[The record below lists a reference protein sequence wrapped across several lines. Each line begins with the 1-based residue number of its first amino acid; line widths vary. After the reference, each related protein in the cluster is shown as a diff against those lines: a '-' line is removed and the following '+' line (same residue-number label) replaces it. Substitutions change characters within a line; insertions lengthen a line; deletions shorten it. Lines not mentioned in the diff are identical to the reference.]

1 MQEKLKRNLYYL
13 SIVAIAILAIIL
25 FRLIKIYDICCTLL
39 GLFLPI
45 LFGYIFAWILNPIHK
60 KLSRKFGKRIS
71 IGILIAI
78 TIAFYG
84 LIIWYLL
91 PIFTSNI
98 ENLFELVNSYIEKFS
113 ELPFLDGLKKYSRIE
128 IDVLIASCSNI
139 LAFLGTFGLMHIFG
153 FYILWSYDR
162 VNALLRSFIPE
173 NHRRLALEYIRKM
186 SREMRLYIKGTLLD
200 TLILFVISVVLY
212 AAIGLKYPAL
222 LALFSATTN
231 IIPFIGPYIGGIP
244 AVLVGLSSS
253 FNLGILALG
262 IVVFAQTVESNFIN
276 PFIMSKCIKVN
287 PLLIII
293 SLTVMGKLAGLLGMI
308 FAVPVI
314 IILKLVI
321 EFIKKYKKPI
331 EAN

>member
-13 SIVAIAILAIIL
+13 STIAIAILAIVL
-25 FRLIKIYDICCTLL
+25 FRLVKIYDIFCTLL

-45 LFGYIFAWILNPIHK
+45 LFGYIIAWILNPIFK
-60 KLSRKFGKRIS
+60 KLSRKFDKRLS
-71 IGILIAI
+71 IGLLIFL

-91 PIFTSNI
+91 PIFITNI
-98 ENLFELVNSYIEKFS
+98 SSLVELVNSYIEKFS
-113 ELPFLDGLKKYSRIE
+113 ELPFLEGIKKYSQVE
-128 IDVLIASCSNI
+128 VDVLIASCTNI

-173 NHRRLALEYIRKM
+173 AHRRLALEYIRKM

-200 TLILFVISVVLY
+200 TSILFVISVVLY

-222 LALFSATTN
+222 LALFSAITN
-231 IIPFIGPYIGGIP
+231 IIPFIGPYIGGVP

-253 FNLGILALG
+253 FNLGLLTLG
-262 IVVFAQTVESNFIN
+262 IVVFAQTIESNFIN

-293 SLTVMGKLAGLLGMI
+293 SLTIMGKFFGLLGMI

-314 IILKLVI
+314 IILKLLM
-321 EFIKKYKKPI
+321 EFIKKYKKPL
-331 EAN
+331 